1 MTKTIH
7 ILKGLGY
14 AYIITL
20 IVLLIYNLLLTYTDI
35 SADSASMV
43 TSFITIISSAFGGF
57 YACKHIQ
64 EKGLI
69 YGLIVGMSYIV
80 LLIIMFYLAKENYIF
95 DITVLYKAIL
105 VSIAGSI
112 GGVMGVNFK

>member
-14 AYIITL
+14 AYILTL
-20 IVLLIYNLLLTYTDI
+20 IILLIYNLLLNYTDI
-35 SADSASMV
+35 SANSISLV
-43 TSFITIISSAFGGF
+43 TSFITTISATFGGF
-57 YACKHIQ
+57 YACKNIK

-69 YGLIVGMSYIV
+69 YGFIVGLCYML

-95 DITVLYKAIL
+95 DITVLYKSLL
-105 VSIAGSI
+105 VSVAGGI
-112 GGVMGVNFK
+112 GGVLGVNFK

>member
-14 AYIITL
+14 AYILTL
-20 IVLLIYNLLLTYTDI
+20 IVLLIYNLLLTYRSI
-35 SADSASMV
+35 SADSMSLV

-57 YACKHIQ
+57 YACKHIK

-69 YGLIVGMSYIV
+69 YGFVVGITYILLLIV
-80 LLIIMFYLAKENYIF
+80 MFYLAEENYIF
-95 DITVLYKAIL
+95 DITILYKAVL
-105 VSIAGSI
+105 VSVAGGI
-112 GGVMGVNFK
+112 GGVLGVNFK

>member
-14 AYIITL
+14 AYILTL
-20 IVLLIYNLLLTYTDI
+20 IILLIYNLLLNYTDI
-35 SADSASMV
+35 SANSISLV
-43 TSFITIISSAFGGF
+43 TSFITTISATFGGF
-57 YACKHIQ
+57 YACKNIK

-69 YGLIVGMSYIV
+69 YGFIVGLCYML

-95 DITVLYKAIL
+95 DITVLYKSLL
-105 VSIAGSI
+105 VSIAGGI
-112 GGVMGVNFK
+112 GGVLGVNFK